1 VYITIIATREIAP
14 NPRERPSHA
23 PAAKPKKYCR
33 LYRQFHPRDPAADE
47 ARRYLRVRDT
57 DDGMV
62 RIEIQLRPDEAARV
76 LEACDV
82 SAETRL
88 DGLVAMAEAALRGD
102 HPDRPPVDVLVHIDA
117 ATLTGRHEQAGISA
131 ETARR
136 LLCDAGIVPVLERD
150 DADG

>member
-1 VYITIIATREIAP
+1 RETASTA
-14 NPRERPSHA
+14 RARQSRKSRA
-23 PAAKPKKYCR
+23 
-33 LYRQFHPRDPAADE
+33 LYRQVHPRDPAADE
-47 ARRYLRVRDT
+47 ARRYLRVRET

-102 HPDRPPVDVLVHIDA
+102 HPDRPPADVLVHIDA
-117 ATLTGRHEQAGISA
+117 ATPTGRHGPAGN
-131 ETARR
+131 
-136 LLCDAGIVPVLERD
+136 
-150 DADG
+150 